1 MKFSGRSAF
10 RLRSSAR
17 QVARAIAFRR
27 LRTPR
32 TGSQATKYD
41 GLRHQ
46 LHAFY
51 CLAFFFAPALQAH
64 VVSISTGDLRVD
76 GPTAVFELRL
86 PLYEVAHVT
95 HPETELIDHVRFAGA
110 RLASQSCHADQDD
123 YVCVAHYEF
132 PSLIDHLDV
141 DCTLFAVTVPNH
153 VHILHAVEGENSD
166 DAVFDQT
173 LTHAELHFH
182 PRSPLET
189 ITHDAASGVWRAVAG
204 VSVLFLLILVLA
216 ARSPR
221 EALLLAAM
229 YLAGEWLMRPIAPQ
243 IPWQFSPRL
252 IEAAM
257 ALTAAY
263 LASEILLLPG
273 AGKRWMVVF
282 ALGLFHGVY
291 FAAFPPA
298 YLAGA
303 AVAQAMILAALIW
316 LVLRFATPQIRRAG
330 AAVLCVAAL
339 GLFVVRVMVQ

>member
-1 MKFSGRSAF
+1 MKFSARSAF
-10 RLRSSAR
+10 RLRSSVSAF
-17 QVARAIAFRR
+17 AAGSRALCHASLTAYAAF
-27 LRTPR
+27 L
-32 TGSQATKYD
+32 
-41 GLRHQ
+41 
-46 LHAFY
+46 
-51 CLAFFFAPALQAH
+51 LAAPLSAH

-86 PLYEVAHVT
+86 PLYEVAHVA
-95 HPETELIDHVRFAGA
+95 HPETELIAHVRFAGA
-110 RLASQSCHADQDD
+110 RLAAESCRADQDD

-132 PSLIDHLDV
+132 PTRIDHVDV

-153 VHILHAVEGENSD
+153 VHLLHAVEGENSD

-173 LTHAELHFH
+173 LTHADLHFH
-182 PRSPLET
+182 PRSPLES
-189 ITHDAASGVWRAVAG
+189 ITRDAASGVRRAAAG
-204 VSVLFLLILVLA
+204 ISALFLLILVLA

-221 EALLLAAM
+221 EGLVLVAM
-229 YLAGEWLMRPIAPQ
+229 YLAGEWLMRPIAPR

-303 AVAQAMILAALIW
+303 AVTQAAILAALIG
-316 LVLRFATPQIRRAG
+316 LALRFATPEIRRAG
-330 AAVLCVAAL
+330 AAVLCVTAL
-339 GLFVVRVMVQ
+339 GLFASRVL